1 MAPYLTLDDQEKAD
15 KENFPPPSRAT
26 CAAAVVFHK
35 LCRHWLDLVG
45 AEFTKQM
52 RETWGST
59 LSLSNTDFDQALPI
73 AFSRQNLPDLSGL
86 FQKIDSVGETGEDLL
101 AEIETDSPLLNS
113 KAATRALAIKPCS
126 QRSGK

>member
-1 MAPYLTLDDQEKAD
+1 MIKRRQTKRISLHHHGRLVPQQLYFTSYAD
-15 KENFPPPSRAT
+15 IGWTWWEQN
-26 CAAAVVFHK
+26 
-35 LCRHWLDLVG
+35 L
-45 AEFTKQM
+45 